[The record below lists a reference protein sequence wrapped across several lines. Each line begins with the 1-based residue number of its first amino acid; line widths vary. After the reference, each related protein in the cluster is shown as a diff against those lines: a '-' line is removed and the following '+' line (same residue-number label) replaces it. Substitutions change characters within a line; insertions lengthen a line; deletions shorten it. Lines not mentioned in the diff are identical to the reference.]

1 MFSPAGRQIIM
12 RPGSNTFEKQ
22 GALLRPGSVRIRK
35 TMDFG
40 RKKLRLGDVLV
51 NSKAI
56 SNTQL
61 LQALD
66 LQKGSGKKLGEVLV
80 EEGIVTEEQIAMALS
95 TQLHIE
101 LIDLTTIAVSQDI
114 LDLIPVNVL
123 KKNKVFPIE
132 YAQDSMN
139 VLRVAMADPMDMY
152 AQDDISIITNCQV
165 EPAVTTTRN
174 IMLAI
179 DKYYGQDEVT
189 TALEAYAKEKNLNV
203 EEVDAAE
210 DDINSSPIVM
220 LVKEMI
226 DKAVRQR
233 ASDIHIEP
241 TERKVRVRYR
251 IDGALY
257 EKAKYDINVLSAM
270 VARIKIIGGRDI
282 SEKRK
287 PQDGRIT
294 QVVDR
299 MEYDIRVSIL
309 PTVYGEKVVMRLTSK
324 TGLTKEKSQLGLK
337 PREMEQFDYILR
349 NPHGILLVTG
359 PTGSGKSTTLY
370 TALSE
375 LNTEDVNI
383 ITVEDPVE
391 ANIDGINQVQVN
403 PKAELTFASALRSIL
418 RQDPDIIMI
427 GEIRDQ
433 ETASIAVQ
441 ASITGHL
448 VVSTLHTNSSCSTIT
463 RLEDMGIESYL
474 IADSVIGVIAQR
486 LVRRLCKDCKK
497 PRMATADEKELMG
510 CNMDE
515 DVMIYD
521 ACGCSK
527 CDNTGYKGRIGVYE
541 IMKMSPRLKTIISK
555 RQGVDAIKEQALQE
569 GMYTLRMSA
578 TEYVLDGTTSFE
590 EMVKVSFDS

>member
-1 MFSPAGRQIIM
+1 
-12 RPGSNTFEKQ
+12 
-22 GALLRPGSVRIRK
+22 
-35 TMDFG
+35 MDHS

-56 SNTQL
+56 TNTQL

-123 KKNKVFPIE
+123 KKNKIFPIE
-132 YAQDSMN
+132 YADSMN

-210 DDINSSPIVM
+210 EDINSSPIVM

-257 EKAKYDINVLSAM
+257 EKAKYDINVLNAM
-270 VARIKIIGGRDI
+270 VARIKIIGGMDI
-282 SEKRK
+282 AEKRK

-299 MEYDIRVSIL
+299 MEYDIRVSVL

-337 PREMEQFDYILR
+337 PREMEQFDYILQ

-375 LNTEDVNI
+375 LNKEDVNI

-403 PKAELTFASALRSIL
+403 PKAELTFATALRSIL

-427 GEIRDQ
+427 GEIRDR

-448 VVSTLHTNSSCSTIT
+448 VVSTLHTNSSASTIT

-486 LVRRLCKDCKK
+486 LVRRAKSARG
-497 PRMATADEKELMG
+497 PG
-510 CNMDE
+510 W
-515 DVMIYD
+515 
-521 ACGCSK
+521 
-527 CDNTGYKGRIGVYE
+527 
-541 IMKMSPRLKTIISK
+541 
-555 RQGVDAIKEQALQE
+555 
-569 GMYTLRMSA
+569 LRRTRRS
-578 TEYVLDGTTSFE
+578 
-590 EMVKVSFDS
+590 

>member
-1 MFSPAGRQIIM
+1 
-12 RPGSNTFEKQ
+12 
-22 GALLRPGSVRIRK
+22 
-35 TMDFG
+35 MDYG

-56 SNTQL
+56 TNTQL

-66 LQKGSGKKLGEVLV
+66 MQKGSGKKLGEVLV

-123 KKNKVFPIE
+123 KKNKIFPIE
-132 YAQDSMN
+132 YADSMN

-210 DDINSSPIVM
+210 EDINSSPIVM

-241 TERKVRVRYR
+241 AERKVRVRYR

-257 EKAKYDINVLSAM
+257 EKAKYDINVLNAM
-270 VARIKIIGGRDI
+270 VARIKIIGGMDI
-282 SEKRK
+282 AEKRK

-299 MEYDIRVSIL
+299 MEYDIRVSVL

-324 TGLTKEKSQLGLK
+324 TGLSREKSQLGLK

-375 LNTEDVNI
+375 LNKEDVNI

-403 PKAELTFASALRSIL
+403 PKAELTFATALRSIL

-448 VVSTLHTNSSCSTIT
+448 VVSTLHTNSSASTIT

-486 LVRRLCKDCKK
+486 LVRRLCKECKK
-497 PRMATADEKELMG
+497 PKLATADEKEVMG
-510 CNMDE
+510 CNMEE
-515 DVMIYD
+515 DVTIYEP
-521 ACGCSK
+521 CGCSK

-541 IMKMSPRLKTIISK
+541 IMKMTPRLKTIISK

>member
-1 MFSPAGRQIIM
+1 
-12 RPGSNTFEKQ
+12 
-22 GALLRPGSVRIRK
+22 
-35 TMDFG
+35 MDYG

-80 EEGIVTEEQIAMALS
+80 DEGIVTEEQIAMALS

-101 LIDLTTIAVSQDI
+101 LIDLTTIAVSQDV

-123 KKNKVFPIE
+123 KKNKIFPIE
-132 YAQDSMN
+132 YVQDNMN
-139 VLRVAMADPMDMY
+139 VLRVAMVDPMDMY

-179 DKYYGQDEVT
+179 DKFYGQDEVT

-210 DDINSSPIVM
+210 EDINNSPIVM

-257 EKAKYDINVLSAM
+257 ERGKYDINVLNAM
-270 VARIKIIGGRDI
+270 VARIKIIGGMDI

-299 MEYDIRVSIL
+299 MEYDIRVSVL

-337 PREMEQFDYILR
+337 PRELEQFDYILK

-375 LNTEDVNI
+375 LNKEDVNI

-403 PKAELTFASALRSIL
+403 PKAELTFATALRSIL

-448 VVSTLHTNSSCSTIT
+448 VVSTLHTNSSASTIT

-486 LVRRLCKDCKK
+486 LVRRLCKECKK
-497 PRMATADEKELMG
+497 QVLATADQKELMG

-515 DVMIYD
+515 DVTIYEP
-521 ACGCSK
+521 CGCSK

-541 IMKMSPRLKTIISK
+541 IMRMSPRLKTIISK
-555 RQGVDAIKEQALQE
+555 RQGADAIKEQALKE

-578 TEYVLDGTTSFE
+578 TEYVLDGTTSFD
-590 EMVKVSFDS
+590 EMIKVSFDS

>member
-1 MFSPAGRQIIM
+1 M
-12 RPGSNTFEKQ
+12 RGC
-22 GALLRPGSVRIRK
+22 R
-35 TMDFG
+35 TMDFN

-80 EEGIVTEEQIAMALS
+80 DEGIVTEEQIAMALS

-123 KKNKVFPIE
+123 KKNKIFPIE

-189 TALEAYAKEKNLNV
+189 TALEAYAKEKNLTAD
-203 EEVDAAE
+203 EVDAAE
-210 DDINSSPIVM
+210 EDINSSPIVM

-257 EKAKYDINVLSAM
+257 ERAKYDINVLNAM
-270 VARIKIIGGRDI
+270 VARIKIIGGMDI

-299 MEYDIRVSIL
+299 MEYDIRVSVL

-337 PREMEQFDYILR
+337 PRELEQFDYILS

-375 LNTEDVNI
+375 LNKEDVNI

-403 PKAELTFASALRSIL
+403 PKAELTFATALRSIL

-448 VVSTLHTNSSCSTIT
+448 VVSTLHTNSSASTIT

-486 LVRRLCKDCKK
+486 LVRRLCKECKK
-497 PRMATADEKELMG
+497 PVLATADQKELMG

-515 DVMIYD
+515 DITIYEP
-521 ACGCSK
+521 CGCSK
-527 CDNTGYKGRIGVYE
+527 CDNTGFKGRIGVYE

-555 RQGVDAIKEQALQE
+555 RQGADAIKEQALQE

-578 TEYVLDGTTSFE
+578 TEYVLDGTTSFD